1 MIRRPPRSTRTDTL
15 VPYTTL
21 FRSHTEVAAKGRPGA
36 IFHPECRANIVPQ
49 AVINIGIDGA
59 LIAAARTHEII
70 RAGHGRRSLGQGLAG
85 SGGDRK
91 ILPPEPG
98 KIADSKKISAF
109 IAGRSGESFCI
120 RDDDR

>member
-70 RAGHGRRSLGQGLAG
+70 RAGHERRSLGQGPAVCG
-85 SGGDRK
+85 VDRK
-91 ILPPEPG
+91 IFKPEPG
-98 KIADSKKISAF
+98 KIADRTKTLALITE
-109 IAGRSGESFCI
+109 GPGE
-120 RDDDR
+120 